1 MVSITRMWLKARVWP
16 ISMGF
21 GVIGVICHVPFMV
34 PTLVSSMEQNLSRCQ
49 HPLLHF
55 LGWNCLHRKWPLKW
69 IGVVIH
75 PSLRVCMTPLCLF
88 SEGLLEQEDA
98 KPLLKVLKQREFRW
112 PVLGDALGAG
122 WQWEESQFDLLQ
134 TLAEIRK
141 QHSKS
146 VLVRF
151 YVSPD
156 DKNSNKYIIK
166 VSRPISDY

>member
-1 MVSITRMWLKARVWP
+1 
-16 ISMGF
+16 
-21 GVIGVICHVPFMV
+21 
-34 PTLVSSMEQNLSRCQ
+34 
-49 HPLLHF
+49 
-55 LGWNCLHRKWPLKW
+55 
-69 IGVVIH
+69 
-75 PSLRVCMTPLCLF
+75 MTPLCLF